1 MNIKHFL
8 MALAAGTILFA
19 GCKKAPV
26 GEPATPSSKDRT
38 IKFTT
43 SLYQFTKATD
53 TAFEENDA
61 IGVNIFTPE
70 CYLYNAKYTFSNG
83 ALAAATPNEW
93 YEDEDLE
100 ATITAVYPF
109 NHALNSYLGAETFTV
124 NADQSTKDGYAMSDL
139 LFAVTK
145 SKPTEDAVKLPFKHA
160 LSKIVVTLDNQLGEE
175 IAQLWFTDVLGTVS
189 YDPKDPFSMTT
200 SGSAGTIK
208 AYKSGQ
214 DTWQL
219 IIVPQ
224 TAAPKLA
231 LTTAS
236 GKQFTFIL
244 DGEETFTSGKL
255 STATITVSKESIYTS
270 FTPEIEDWTSDN
282 ELNFS
287 QTEEEEPVVPDP
299 VVPETP
305 KEVRI
310 YLKNDW
316 GWTNI
321 WCWDGQGNQIFEE
334 TDWPGTKYHGEE
346 DGYYYW
352 TIPES
357 YVGKTVSLL
366 AIKLKAD
373 NPSEAEE
380 QSADFT
386 NVTLTSSVYFHL
398 IYTEGFGVTLV
409 KEEK

>member
-1 MNIKHFL
+1 

-109 NHALNSYLGAETFTV
+109 NHALNSYLGTDSFTV
-124 NADQSTKDGYAMSDL
+124 NADQSTKDGYTMSDL

-224 TAAPKLA
+224 TASPKLA

-270 FTPEIEDWTSDN
+270 FTPEIEDWTSDKSF
-282 ELNFS
+282 LAFS
-287 QTEEEEPVVPDP
+287 AASF
-299 VVPETP
+299 
-305 KEVRI
+305 KR
-310 YLKNDW
+310 
-316 GWTNI
+316 
-321 WCWDGQGNQIFEE
+321 
-334 TDWPGTKYHGEE
+334 
-346 DGYYYW
+346 
-352 TIPES
+352 
-357 YVGKTVSLL
+357 
-366 AIKLKAD
+366 
-373 NPSEAEE
+373 
-380 QSADFT
+380 
-386 NVTLTSSVYFHL
+386 
-398 IYTEGFGVTLV
+398 
-409 KEEK
+409 

>member
-1 MNIKHFL
+1 

-124 NADQSTKDGYAMSDL
+124 NADQSTKEGHAMSDL

-244 DGEETFTSGKL
+244 DGEETFASGKL
-255 STATITVSKESIYTS
+255 STATVVISKESIYTS
-270 FTPEIEDWTSDN
+270 FTPEIDDWTADK

-287 QTEEEEPVVPDP
+287 QTEEEEGTTPDSGDQ
-299 VVPETP
+299 VLEHCRLIIKVNKAIDWYDKYVYSWDADET
-305 KEVRI
+305 KLSGE
-310 YLKNDW
+310 
-316 GWTNI
+316 
-321 WCWDGQGNQIFEE
+321 
-334 TDWPGTKYHGEE
+334 WPGTKTEWEKE
-346 DGYYYW
+346 DGNYHIYHHDF
-352 TIPES
+352 PAS
-357 YVGKTVSLL
+357 LNGKTINYIINGGLDQPQTKDLS
-366 AIKLKAD
+366 
-373 NPSEAEE
+373 
-380 QSADFT
+380 
-386 NVTLTSSVYFHL
+386 VTLNGAETTVV
-398 IYTEGFGVTLV
+398 IETND
-409 KEEK
+409 KQ

>member
-1 MNIKHFL
+1 

-83 ALAAATPNEW
+83 ALAAATPNQW

-124 NADQSTKDGYAMSDL
+124 NADQSTKEGYAMSDL

-189 YDPKDPFSMTT
+189 YDPKDPFSLTT

-214 DTWQL
+214 NSWQL

-244 DGEETFTSGKL
+244 DGEERFASGKL
-255 STATITVSKESIYTS
+255 STATVTVSKESIYTA

-287 QTEEEEPVVPDP
+287 QTEEEEGTTPDSGEQ
-299 VVPETP
+299 VLEHCRLIIKVN
-305 KEVRI
+305 KAI
-310 YLKNDW
+310 DW
-316 GWTNI
+316 YDKYVYSWDADLTNLS
-321 WCWDGQGNQIFEE
+321 GE
-334 TDWPGTKYHGEE
+334 WPGTKTEWEKE
-346 DGYYYW
+346 DGNYHIYHHDF
-352 TIPES
+352 PAS
-357 YVGKTVSLL
+357 LNGKTINYIINGGLNQPQTKDLS
-366 AIKLKAD
+366 
-373 NPSEAEE
+373 
-380 QSADFT
+380 
-386 NVTLTSSVYFHL
+386 VTLNGAETTVV
-398 IYTEGFGVTLV
+398 IETND
-409 KEEK
+409 KK

>member
-1 MNIKHFL
+1 

-219 IIVPQ
+219 IVVPQ
-224 TAAPKLA
+224 TASPKLM

-287 QTEEEEPVVPDP
+287 QSEEEGTTPDSGEQ
-299 VVPETP
+299 VLEHCRLIIKVN
-305 KEVRI
+305 KAI
-310 YLKNDW
+310 DW
-316 GWTNI
+316 YDKYVYS
-321 WCWDGQGNQIFEE
+321 WDADQTKLSGE
-334 TDWPGTKYHGEE
+334 WPGTKTEWEKEEGNYHIYHH
-346 DGYYYW
+346 DF
-352 TIPES
+352 PAS
-357 YVGKTVSLL
+357 LNGKTINYIINGGLNQPQTKDLS
-366 AIKLKAD
+366 
-373 NPSEAEE
+373 
-380 QSADFT
+380 
-386 NVTLTSSVYFHL
+386 VTLNGAETTV
-398 IYTEGFGVTLV
+398 IIETND
-409 KEEK
+409 KQ